1 MTTISDYE
9 GVLYVEV
16 HKVYEEMYCCLS
28 GRRFQAFRKVKTDLP
43 ASGINKAETAVIQ
56 FEINVQACDCK
67 VVKYSIADL
76 AKVMKV
82 SKFDETPHFF
92 SITVNNSRTYIVAAK
107 TEQERSAWLR
117 LIRDLTQKSKGQQSS
132 DVFMRTGLLPDS
144 NFPKQ
149 GVNRFGSPKKE
160 LLPSQRM
167 GLKFQKDEKQ
177 RGHRASILE
186 AGDYKKV
193 DRSSGNAMESS
204 DENEGVD
211 GAKDI
216 EEAKDRTNN
225 GNHKMNDTDVDD
237 MPPYPSNRTRQVSL
251 SDDFDEDEGDDDDR
265 EGNTIICCKR
275 RERICGIKTDTI
287 IRLVKVALAFPFV
300 IVVSALNLSNQYA
313 FLRSIT
319 GVRIMNILI
328 YVAPVVYVRYV
339 LSQYDN
345 PDIQR
350 IAIGLYI
357 LLYLLP
363 VGLVVF
369 TKVKVSSSTSK
380 IEEGTFCF
388 KPARTVRF
396 TQANFYAMMG
406 FIMEWVQ
413 HTLYVLPVGIV
424 TSESA
429 TKLSDFPPYLP
440 FKVYFWCAA
449 ISTFICGLIIV
460 LNTVLKGKAHYR
472 FQNSYVVWFFLYNVG
487 SPMFVTIVTILF
499 MSLYCDYSDDPPV
512 LVQDPSLVCY
522 SDEHIVMARAALVA
536 MAVYIIQHTLL
547 PSGTFKETM
556 RNNDLEIMFVPVY
569 LQAHYLLK
577 AIFSGVYVY
586 FYTANMTRVIVLTFI
601 NVALLA
607 LNNFMK
613 PCSVSWVNLLRDCFF
628 IHATLSGIISLNYL
642 GWDESSSLKGM
653 VISTLASTVAFSA
666 VGMYVYHRYTTR
678 STEYSIASAF
688 LDLEWQVS
696 RGGSVHPRVLE
707 PLISLTLSLE
717 KEDWE
722 IAKKYISQL
731 VWLISYPNMRVQF
744 QSAWGLANL
753 ALLDEDARIK
763 IHEAGGTKTLF
774 EWYLEMDFVVQL
786 ETLAAIVNLTLSM
799 TVAEDMVD
807 RHKCIPFFLS
817 LVTSNKIKHAQFSA
831 IAIANL
837 ARKENFREMLRVQG
851 GIPALVGCI
860 MSHDYQKRRH
870 GCRALANMAL
880 SPSKEIEQVFESKGL
895 IDRIIKMALR
905 QEIETQREVIALI
918 RNLSCHARLRP
929 MLLDRGVMKA
939 VEVSKLSIFEEVRQ
953 WCEEI
958 TLLLQRELTG
968 SVDLRAL
975 MRREGTTIGEADIDL
990 LRKMEPLQGR
1000 VEWST
1005 WGSKLESIFA
1015 PIFATLPSVMASQL
1029 TTTCDTPLSI
1039 FLPNGLS
1046 KAELNR
1052 WRDAV
1057 SYSVVERP
1065 AHGKL
1070 SDYNTVADYVTYT
1083 PVAGYVGTDF
1093 FTYRMQLGSVST
1105 HPVTV
1110 AINVVDAAT
1119 QIAGGVTEEAST
1131 KGVSPKR
1138 NNRRGNDQSLEVDLE
1153 AARQAAKTTVR
1164 LGDPS
1169 PRKRGIKK
1177 EPVHNKDGPMT
1188 LDSIYNKSEDKQGL
1202 VSNPSR
1208 RQMEVSEEP
1217 VQAHKTPFMQ
1227 SLMKKTSMQIS
1238 DEQG

>member
-287 IRLVKVALAFPFV
+287 IRLVKVALAFPF
-300 IVVSALNLSNQYA
+300 
-313 FLRSIT
+313 
-319 GVRIMNILI
+319 
-328 YVAPVVYVRYV
+328 
-339 LSQYDN
+339 YDN

-380 IEEGTFCF
+380 IEE
-388 KPARTVRF
+388 
-396 TQANFYAMMG
+396 
-406 FIMEWVQ
+406 
-413 HTLYVLPVGIV
+413 
-424 TSESA
+424 
-429 TKLSDFPPYLP
+429 
-440 FKVYFWCAA
+440 
-449 ISTFICGLIIV
+449 
-460 LNTVLKGKAHYR
+460 
-472 FQNSYVVWFFLYNVG
+472 G

-536 MAVYIIQHTLL
+536 MA
-547 PSGTFKETM
+547 
-556 RNNDLEIMFVPVY
+556 
-569 LQAHYLLK
+569 
-577 AIFSGVYVY
+577 
-586 FYTANMTRVIVLTFI
+586 
-601 NVALLA
+601 
-607 LNNFMK
+607 
-613 PCSVSWVNLLRDCFF
+613 
-628 IHATLSGIISLNYL
+628 
-642 GWDESSSLKGM
+642 
-653 VISTLASTVAFSA
+653 
-666 VGMYVYHRYTTR
+666 
-678 STEYSIASAF
+678 
-688 LDLEWQVS
+688 VS